1 MPPDISEHYVTARR
15 TARFLTMGASE
26 QPSELWF
33 ACHGYGQLASTFIR
47 DLSPLD
53 DGTRLIVAP
62 EALSRFYVGSPHE
75 NVGASWM
82 TREDRQ
88 NEIDDYLTYLDSVG
102 ASVFSRIDAAAIPV
116 TVLGFSQ
123 GAATAA
129 RWACRSTF
137 EIKRLILWGETLPP
151 ELEDEESVRRLRS
164 MKLSVAGGTRER
176 FFPESRRAELRERLD
191 RLGIPFQ
198 EWSFEGGH
206 RVDVHEPVH
215 LRKPLRSNRHRH
227 IYAPD
232 RQRHR
237 HRALLRRR
245 RSVEAAFLRH
255 GRRRLAF
262 HDIELRRRSG
272 WARGKRDHHT

>member
-1 MPPDISEHYVTARR
+1 
-15 TARFLTMGASE
+15 
-26 QPSELWF
+26 
-33 ACHGYGQLASTFIR
+33 
-47 DLSPLD
+47 
-53 DGTRLIVAP
+53 
-62 EALSRFYVGSPHE
+62 
-75 NVGASWM
+75 M

-151 ELEDEESVRRLRS
+151 ELEAEESVRRLRS

-206 RVDVHEPVH
+206 RLDDET
-215 LRKPLRSNRHRH
+215 
-227 IYAPD
+227 
-232 RQRHR
+232 
-237 HRALLRRR
+237 LLEIA
-245 RSVEAAFLRH
+245 SQ
-255 GRRRLAF
+255 
-262 HDIELRRRSG
+262 D
-272 WARGKRDHHT
+272 